1 VIDKRTRIRCERLN
15 AYFLV
20 FSARICEHGTGHHEY
35 ADNGDLV
42 FQRLSLSFHNGR
54 LHLDASRTSDAQR

>member
-1 VIDKRTRIRCERLN
+1 
-15 AYFLV
+15 LV